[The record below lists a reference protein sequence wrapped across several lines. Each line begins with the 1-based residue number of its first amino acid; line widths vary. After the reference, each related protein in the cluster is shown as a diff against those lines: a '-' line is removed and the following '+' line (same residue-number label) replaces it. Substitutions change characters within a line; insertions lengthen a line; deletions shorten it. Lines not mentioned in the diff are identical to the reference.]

1 MELHVESR
9 SNEQKKLL
17 LYRINQS
24 CNISTSSDIGLTLTP
39 YAAGHQ
45 KQSKAAVT
53 AEYNLEDTHATIK
66 VDVNPELP
74 ISTTLTMSRTWPFL
88 KNTVLVKIPDCN
100 SREVRTVFG
109 LYLEFVRNLVVF
121 SSGSLRVQF
130 QILHKVQYFHKRAAL
145 AMTLPL
151 LRSPLVRLSATVGTE
166 HLAFGMKT
174 IYNTSSRQF
183 LMSDAGISMKS
194 LNCDGS
200 IVLEN
205 NGDFLRASYIH
216 YFDHERKLAAV
227 AVIGRALS
235 RKENSFLVEG
245 SWIVDDLTTIKG
257 RFDSRGKLAATLRYK
272 IKPKSFFTIS
282 GEFEPKALD
291 KTPEIRLGLSLVI

>member
-1 MELHVESR
+1 MSR
-9 SNEQKKLL
+9 YDFNPCNVVDEKLNMFAFL
-17 LYRINQS
+17 Q
-24 CNISTSSDIGLTLTP
+24 TLTP

-66 VDVNPELP
+66 VDVNPGLP

-100 SREVRTVFG
+100 SRE
-109 LYLEFVRNLVVF
+109 
-121 SSGSLRVQF
+121 F

>member
-1 MELHVESR
+1 MNSSDHQECAR
-9 SNEQKKLL
+9 SKETGGPRLFSDFGKLAYELL

-66 VDVNPELP
+66 VDVNPGLP
-74 ISTTLTMSRTWPFL
+74 
-88 KNTVLVKIPDCN
+88 
-100 SREVRTVFG
+100 
-109 LYLEFVRNLVVF
+109 
-121 SSGSLRVQF
+121 F

-166 HLAFGMKT
+166 HLAF
-174 IYNTSSRQF
+174 
-183 LMSDAGISMKS
+183 
-194 LNCDGS
+194 
-200 IVLEN
+200 
-205 NGDFLRASYIH
+205 
-216 YFDHERKLAAV
+216 AV

-291 KTPEIRLGLSLVI
+291 KTPEIRLERRRRFAASTISRPHTATNAGGISGPFHCLAFRISTAHKKL